1 MITTNVPWLEAELL
15 EESKFFSSVTDK
27 TIITHSSREENGFFL
42 NEITVNGK
50 AYGYADR
57 HEYNGELEHKRY
69 LRRYAKLALFLALT
83 DFTGEKSE
91 WGALT
96 GIRPVKFAYSEGK
109 NWREVMS
116 EEMRVSP
123 EKLDMVGRIIEA
135 QKGIYSKENDNADF
149 FVGIPFCPSRCAY
162 CSFVSNEIG
171 KEKQVP
177 QYVDALCREIEATKP
192 FFAKYRSF
200 YIGGG
205 TPVSLPTDS
214 LEKILKTIGKPG
226 TEYTVEAGRP
236 DCINDETL
244 ALLKAYGVTRIC
256 VNPQTFNDK
265 TLVEIGRKHTA
276 KDIFDKYALAKKYGF
291 DINMDLIAGLPGES
305 LNDFKYSI
313 DAAAEL
319 SPENVTVHTLSL
331 KKGSVLKEKVERLA
345 PGEIKNMI
353 DYSAYKL
360 INDGF
365 SPYYMYRQKYMA
377 GNLENTGYA
386 KPGKACVYNI
396 DVMEE
401 IASNPACGANAVS
414 KRLFAEEDRIER
426 YGAPKDIKTYVEKID
441 RIIADKTAFF
451 DGCDRRFRTSIPRPS
466 KP

>member
-1 MITTNVPWLEAELL
+1 M
-15 EESKFFSSVTDK
+15 
-27 TIITHSSREENGFFL
+27 
-42 NEITVNGK
+42 
-50 AYGYADR
+50 
-57 HEYNGELEHKRY
+57 
-69 LRRYAKLALFLALT
+69 
-83 DFTGEKSE
+83 
-91 WGALT
+91 
-96 GIRPVKFAYSEGK
+96 
-109 NWREVMS
+109 
-116 EEMRVSP
+116 
-123 EKLDMVGRIIEA
+123 
-135 QKGIYSKENDNADF
+135 
-149 FVGIPFCPSRCAY
+149 
-162 CSFVSNEIG
+162 
-171 KEKQVP
+171 
-177 QYVDALCREIEATKP
+177 
-192 FFAKYRSF
+192 
-200 YIGGG
+200 
-205 TPVSLPTDS
+205 
-214 LEKILKTIGKPG
+214 
-226 TEYTVEAGRP
+226 
-236 DCINDETL
+236 
-244 ALLKAYGVTRIC
+244 
-256 VNPQTFNDK
+256 NPQTFNDK

-305 LNDFKYSI
+305 LNDFKYSV

-360 INDGF
+360 INNGF

-414 KRLFAEEDRIER
+414 KRLYADEDRIER

-451 DGCDRRFRTSIPRPS
+451 DGCDRLFRTSIPRPS

>member
-1 MITTNVPWLEAELL
+1 MITTDIPWLEAELL
-15 EESKFFSSVTDK
+15 EESKFFS
-27 TIITHSSREENGFFL
+27 TINENTEIIHSSREENGFFL

-50 AYGYADR
+50 KYGYADR
-57 HEYNGELEHKRY
+57 HDYNGELEHKRY

-83 DFTGEKSE
+83 DYTGEKSE

-96 GIRPVKFAYSEGK
+96 GIRPVKFAYSEGEK
-109 NWREVMS
+109 WREAMRD
-116 EEMRVSP
+116 EMRVSE

-135 QKGIYSKENDNADF
+135 QKGIYEKNADNADF

-171 KEKQVP
+171 REKQVP
-177 QYVDALCREIEATKP
+177 EYVAALCREIEATKP
-192 FFAKYRSF
+192 FFKDYRSF
-200 YIGGG
+200 YVGGG
-205 TPVSLPTDS
+205 TPVSLPIKE
-214 LEKILKTIGKPG
+214 LEKILKAIGKPRK
-226 TEYTVEAGRP
+226 EYTVEAGRP
-236 DCINDETL
+236 DCINDEVL
-244 ALLKAYGVTRIC
+244 ALLKEYGVTRIC

-276 KDIFDKYALAKKYGF
+276 KDIFDKYASARKYGF
-291 DINMDLIAGLPGES
+291 DINMDLIAGLPNEN

-319 SPENVTVHTLSL
+319 NPENITVHTLSL
-331 KKGSVLKEKVERLA
+331 KKGSALKEKVERLA

-360 INDGF
+360 INCGF

-377 GNLENTGYA
+377 GNLENTGYT
-386 KPGKACVYNI
+386 KRGKACVYNV

-401 IASNPACGANAVS
+401 ISSNPACGANAVS
-414 KRLFAEEDRIER
+414 KRLFLAEDRIER

-441 RIIADKTAFF
+441 KIISDKTKFF
-451 DGCDRRFRTSIPRPS
+451 G
-466 KP
+466 K